1 LKSVKKDNVQQHLVV
16 DPRRVSIES
25 RLIRDSVELSNSF
38 LVNFQPTSLT
48 GKFTNAELNLAGS
61 GGFGPE
67 DDVALISISLKN
79 LPVLDTIG
87 SIDPYLRISSKKPN
101 AESWVQ
107 QVGFD
112 WTGRLG
118 RWY

>member
-1 LKSVKKDNVQQHLVV
+1 LTSF
-16 DPRRVSIES
+16 PSI
-25 RLIRDSVELSNSF
+25 LATY
-38 LVNFQPTSLT
+38 PTSIT
-48 GKFTNAELNLAGS
+48 GGYTNAELNLAGA

-87 SIDPYLRISSKKPN
+87 TIDPYLRISSKKPN

-107 QVGFD
+107 QVRDIWERRG
-112 WTGRLG
+112 
-118 RWY
+118 